1 MSIVTQAEYAK
12 AKENLEKIQ
21 RLPPEAQR
29 AIMNMLTG
37 AVAISEMYRDANSGG
52 QSEARPSA

>member
-1 MSIVTQAEYAK
+1 MFTSAEYAR

-29 AIMNMLTG
+29 TIMNMLSG
-37 AVAISEMYRDANSGG
+37 AVAISEMYRNANSGG
-52 QSEARPSA
+52 QSEAKPGA